1 MKEFDFEHA
10 TVRVH
15 PSKLSEEEFRAN
27 LEAAMVDFYKDIQP
41 YIRRKQDELTSNSA
55 SN

>member
-1 MKEFDFEHA
+1 MQEFDYKNA

-27 LEAAMVDFYKDIQP
+27 LEAAMMDFYKEIQP
-41 YIRRKQDELTSNSA
+41 YINERKTSK
-55 SN
+55 